1 MGMLLYSAALEMIS
15 INPRIFVLAFR
26 DMLNN
31 SANPTEQHV
40 SYRRINER
48 IYGVHYDQMNYDRT
62 VVSEQTDGGVV
73 DVVVRSDHA
82 QIERSDVHLVLD
94 ADALGLLQVVQ
105 RVLHQLREV
114 VRQVTMGHA

>member
-31 SANPTEQHV
+31 SANPTEQQV

-48 IYGVHYDQMNYDRT
+48 IYDVHYDQINYDRT
-62 VVSEQTDGGVV
+62 VVLEQTDGGVV